1 MELNQRI
8 DELEGELKIVKN
20 EVQSVLLDIRE
31 RVLSYYDN
39 PFQTAV
45 VNAPPKKGPEMAST
59 VTTNVAGEAPAGRPL
74 NQAGDHQS
82 NGDSKM
88 EEEAGTSQLKGL
100 MDQLEREREALKREQ
115 QVAHS
120 PSPGG
125 AQSAQ
130 PPLPTQPYHDVPQF
144 QPAQSVPQF
153 QPAQA
158 LPPAPRFGPS
168 LSDYHPPE
176 RDRRQRP
183 AETERGDTGDDQRPS
198 PGPGSD
204 PRGRM
209 GAEEESTRGAGR
221 RTVRRSPGSPRPEE
235 RGMDRHDEAA
245 DVERE
250 ELQDWAPNGDQ
261 TEVNLLTLVGL
272 VRWAEKSTSKIGKE
286 RVEAVVEIYQ
296 TAGCLPTS
304 YKEIIP
310 QIIRLADGE
319 KPEAQPTMGDSLNVL
334 LQLDSLLGK
343 KFKTQAAILSTLF
356 GDDGGYPWIKQ

>member
-8 DELEGELKIVKN
+8 DELESELKIVKN

-39 PFQTAV
+39 PFQAV
-45 VNAPPKKGPEMAST
+45 GVNAPPRKEPETATT
-59 VTTNVAGEAPAGRPL
+59 VTTNIADGEPAGKPL
-74 NQAGDHQS
+74 EQARDDQS
-82 NGDSKM
+82 SEDSKM
-88 EEEAGTSQLKGL
+88 EEEAGTSQLKAL
-100 MDQLEREREALKREQ
+100 MDQLEREQEALKREQ
-115 QVAHS
+115 QAARS
-120 PSPGG
+120 PTLSE
-125 AQSAQ
+125 A
-130 PPLPTQPYHDVPQF
+130 
-144 QPAQSVPQF
+144 

-158 LPPAPRFGPS
+158 LPPAPGFGPS
-168 LSDYHPPE
+168 QGDYRPPE

-183 AETERGDTGDDQRPS
+183 AETERGETGSDQGPS

-204 PRGRM
+204 PRWRM
-209 GAEEESTRGAGR
+209 RAEEESTQGAGR
-221 RTVRRSPGSPRPEE
+221 RTVRRPPGSPRSEE

-250 ELQDWAPNGDQ
+250 ELQDWDANGDQ

-272 VRWAEKSTSKIGKE
+272 ARWAEKSTSRIGKE

-304 YKEIIP
+304 YKDVIP

-319 KPEAQPTMGDSLNVL
+319 KPEGEVTMGDSLNVL

>member
-45 VNAPPKKGPEMAST
+45 VNAPPKKAPEAATTAST
-59 VTTNVAGEAPAGRPL
+59 GTTSTGTTNIAGEEPTWKPL
-74 NQAGDHQS
+74 KQAGDDQS

-88 EEEAGTSQLKGL
+88 EEEAGTSQLKAL
-100 MDQLEREREALKREQ
+100 MDQLEREREDLKREQ

-144 QPAQSVPQF
+144 QPAQ
-153 QPAQA
+153 A
-158 LPPAPRFGPS
+158 LPPVPGFGPS
-168 LSDYHPPE
+168 QGDYRPPE
-176 RDRRQRP
+176 RGHWQRP
-183 AETERGDTGDDQRPS
+183 AETEREETGSDQRPS

-204 PRGRM
+204 PRWRM
-209 GAEEESTRGAGR
+209 RAEEESTQGAGR
-221 RTVRRSPGSPRPEE
+221 RTVRRPPRSPRPEE

-261 TEVNLLTLVGL
+261 MEVNLLTLVGL

-304 YKEIIP
+304 YKDVIP

>member
-1 MELNQRI
+1 M
-8 DELEGELKIVKN
+8 KN

-45 VNAPPKKGPEMAST
+45 VNAPPRKGPETAT
-59 VTTNVAGEAPAGRPL
+59 TITTNIAGEEPTRKPFK
-74 NQAGDHQS
+74 QADDDQS
-82 NGDSKM
+82 SGDSKM
-88 EEEAGTSQLKGL
+88 EEEAGTSQLKAL

-115 QVAHS
+115 QAAHS

-125 AQSAQ
+125 AQAAQ
-130 PPLPTQPYHDVPQF
+130 PSLPTQPYHDVPQF
-144 QPAQSVPQF
+144 QPAQ
-153 QPAQA
+153 A
-158 LPPAPRFGPS
+158 LAPAPGFGPS
-168 LSDYHPPE
+168 QSDYHPPE

-183 AETERGDTGDDQRPS
+183 AETEREETGNDQRSS

-209 GAEEESTRGAGR
+209 GAEEESTRGADR
-221 RTVRRSPGSPRPEE
+221 RTIRRSPGSPRPAE
-235 RGMDRHDEAA
+235 RGMNRHAEVPDAEQ
-245 DVERE
+245 E
-250 ELQDWAPNGDQ
+250 ELQDWDPNGDQ
-261 TEVNLLTLVGL
+261 TGVNLLTLVGL

-304 YKEIIP
+304 YKDVIP
-310 QIIRLADGE
+310 HIIRLADGE

-356 GDDGGYPWIKQ
+356 GDDGGYPWTKQ

>member
-100 MDQLEREREALKREQ
+100 MDQLEREREDLKREQ

-144 QPAQSVPQF
+144 QPAQ
-153 QPAQA
+153 A
-158 LPPAPRFGPS
+158 LPPVPGFGPS
-168 LSDYHPPE
+168 QGDYRPPE

-183 AETERGDTGDDQRPS
+183 AEMEREETGSDQAPS

-204 PRGRM
+204 PRWRM
-209 GAEEESTRGAGR
+209 EAEEDRTRRAGH
-221 RTVRRSPGSPRPEE
+221 RTVRRSPGGPRPEE
-235 RGMDRHDEAA
+235 RGIDRHAEAA

-250 ELQDWAPNGDQ
+250 EPQDWGANGDR

-296 TAGCLPTS
+296 TAGCLPAS
-304 YKEIIP
+304 YKEVIP

-319 KPEAQPTMGDSLNVL
+319 EPEARPTMGDSLNVL
-334 LQLDSLLGK
+334 LKLDSLLGK
-343 KFKTQAAILSTLF
+343 KFKTQAAVLSTLF
-356 GDDGGYPWIKQ
+356 GDDGGYPWTKQ

>member
-8 DELEGELKIVKN
+8 DELESELKIVKN

-31 RVLSYYDN
+31 RVLSSYDN
-39 PFQTAV
+39 PFQAV
-45 VNAPPKKGPEMAST
+45 GGNAPPRKEPETATT
-59 VTTNVAGEAPAGRPL
+59 VTTNIADEEPAGKPL
-74 NQAGDHQS
+74 EQARDDQS
-82 NGDSKM
+82 SGDSKM
-88 EEEAGTSQLKGL
+88 EEEAGTSQLKAL

-115 QVAHS
+115 QVARS
-120 PSPGG
+120 PTLSE
-125 AQSAQ
+125 A
-130 PPLPTQPYHDVPQF
+130 
-144 QPAQSVPQF
+144 

-158 LPPAPRFGPS
+158 LPPAPGFGPS
-168 LSDYHPPE
+168 QGDYRPPE
-176 RDRRQRP
+176 RGRRQRP
-183 AETERGDTGDDQRPS
+183 AETEREETSSDQRPS

-204 PRGRM
+204 PRWRM
-209 GAEEESTRGAGR
+209 RAEEESTQGAGR
-221 RTVRRSPGSPRPEE
+221 RTVRRPPRSPRSEE

-245 DVERE
+245 DVERG
-250 ELQDWAPNGDQ
+250 ELQDWDANGDQ

-272 VRWAEKSTSKIGKE
+272 ARWAEKSTSRIGKE

-304 YKEIIP
+304 YKDVIP
-310 QIIRLADGE
+310 QLIRLADGE
-319 KPEAQPTMGDSLNVL
+319 KPEGEVTMGDSLNVL